1 MKNRNHY
8 LTGLTIA
15 SLFLTSQAFATNP
28 IIMDQFTADPTAR
41 VFEGQI
47 YLYPSHDMKEAR
59 AARGGQGWFAMEDY
73 HAFSSSNL
81 MDWTDHGIICDQTNV
96 PWLNGRKG
104 YDMWAPDCVFKGGT
118 YYFYFP
124 VGGRIG
130 VATSSEPY
138 GPWKVLDQPVTGASG
153 IDPCVLQD
161 DDGTAYLF
169 TGGGGISV
177 AKLKDNM
184 IALDTPPPATNTVA
198 NVNNPPGRGGAEVNG
213 AIPGANTNNLPGRGG
228 RGGRGGFGGFGG
240 GFGGRGSMHR
250 IAELPN
256 PNRTTI
262 EGPFAFK
269 RNGIYYLTY
278 PHAVTVDGRQG
289 AEELE
294 YAISTNVFGPYKWM
308 GIITDTNKSG
318 CWTEHHSIVQ
328 YKGQWYL
335 FYADKQL
342 SPDFDKN
349 RSVRVD
355 YLHFNDDGTIQKV
368 IPTLRGVGIADA
380 KSKIQIDRYSD
391 ISPEGVTN
399 TFINPADTFEGWK
412 ISLNGK
418 NSWVKYDR
426 VDFGKGGLKS
436 VNVRSQSETGG
447 TVEIRADK
455 VDGPVLAK
463 VDIGRSTD
471 WQVVKAAVTKAPTG
485 VHDLV
490 VTHDGDNNVD
500 IDWVRFE

>member
-1 MKNRNHY
+1 MKNY
-8 LTGLTIA
+8 KLCLTVLGLGGL
-15 SLFLTSQAFATNP
+15 LFVGSALATNP
-28 IIMDQFTADPTAR
+28 IIMDQFGADPTAR
-41 VFEGQI
+41 VFEGKI
-47 YLYPSHDMKEAR
+47 YLYPSHDIPVPPGSGAR
-59 AARGGQGWFAMEDY
+59 QNWFCMEDY
-73 HAFSSSNL
+73 HAFSSENL
-81 MDWTDHGIICDQTNV
+81 MDWTDHGIICNQTNV
-96 PWLNGRKG
+96 PWLNRKG
-104 YDMWAPDCVFKGGT
+104 YDMWAPDCVFKSGT

-130 VATSSEPY
+130 VATSDKPY

-184 IALDTPPPATNTVA
+184 IALDVPPPATNVVA
-198 NVNNPPGRGGAEVNG
+198 TTNNPP
-213 AIPGANTNNLPGRGG
+213 G
-228 RGGRGGFGGFGG
+228 RGGRGGFGG
-240 GFGGRGSMHR
+240 RGSMQR
-250 IAELPN
+250 VANLPN
-256 PNRTTI
+256 PNGTTI
-262 EGPFAFK
+262 EGPFALK

-289 AEELE
+289 AEQLE
-294 YAISTNVFGPYKWM
+294 YAISTNAMGPYKWM

-318 CWTEHHSIVQ
+318 CWTEHHSIVE

-342 SPDFDKN
+342 SPNFDKN
-349 RSVRVD
+349 RSVRID

-391 ISPEGVTN
+391 ISDAGVTD
-399 TFINPADTFEGWK
+399 TFINPTNTFEGWK

-418 NSWVKYDR
+418 NTWVKFDR
-426 VDFGKGGLKS
+426 VDFGNGGLKS
-436 VNVRSQSETGG
+436 VNIRSQSEAGG

-455 VDGPVLAK
+455 ADGPVLAK
-463 VDIGRSTD
+463 VEIGKNAD
-471 WQVVKAAVTKAPTG
+471 WKVATAQVTGIPSG

-490 VTHDGDNNVD
+490 VTHNEDNNVD
-500 IDWVRFE
+500 LDWVSFE